1 MSGQPSTGSR
11 LPPGASTQRRFALP
25 SGRTPAGAVS
35 TGSWPPF
42 ESGSL
47 RAMGELAERW
57 GRTGFALAT
66 SLIWALPMAA
76 WAGSVDLVSGPG
88 PWIAFWIGTALLIA
102 WIALLVRVRAMPVSK
117 RHRRYDLRSMS
128 RSERRWNVALA
139 VFCIGLIAFLN
150 GAATVDW
157 GILTPSLEAGRL
169 AAVALALGLAAFL
182 VAMVVGVAVSWR
194 RSDAAYRHRK
204 AA

>member
-1 MSGQPSTGSR
+1 
-11 LPPGASTQRRFALP
+11 
-25 SGRTPAGAVS
+25 
-35 TGSWPPF
+35 
-42 ESGSL
+42 
-47 RAMGELAERW
+47 MGELVERW

-88 PWIAFWIGTALLIA
+88 PLVAFWIGTALLIA
-102 WIALLVRVRAMPVSK
+102 WIALLVRVRAMPVSR

-139 VFCIGLIAFLN
+139 LFCIGLIAFLN

-169 AAVALALGLAAFL
+169 AAVPLALGLAAFL